1 MDELCVCTSHQA
13 CLAILFKNAVGNL
26 AVLVAVDVAF
36 TSGLFSKCLIV
47 VAKHG
52 VKLVTSG
59 HDYPPCLRPVY
70 AVGNVGLL

>member
-13 CLAILFKNAVGNL
+13 CLAILFKDAVGNP
-26 AVLVAVDVAF
+26 AVLVAVDITL
-36 TSGLFSKCLIV
+36 TSGLFRKSLVV

-52 VKLVTSG
+52 VKFVTSG